1 MRVKLGEYIEQIRG
15 VSYKPEDI
23 CKELNEN
30 TVILLRA
37 NNIQDGKLNLNDII
51 YVKKEKVKQIQ
62 YLMIGDIL
70 ICTSSGSKNLVGK
83 AVFINKNLTV
93 TFGAFC
99 KVVRPKI
106 SCPQYLGHFFNS
118 PYYRNIISNLSAGAN
133 INNIRNKDIDE
144 LKIFF
149 PSQEEQE
156 KIVAVL
162 NKVSDL
168 IALRKK
174 QLEKLEELVKARF
187 VEMFGES
194 RNNPKKWNI
203 FKLEEISD
211 VGSSKRVFVEEL
223 VEKGI
228 PFYRGTEIGALAVG
242 EKIIPEL
249 FIKKEHYK
257 ILCKSSGTPTKG
269 DLLMPSICSDGR
281 IWLVNNDEPFYF
293 KDGRVLWIHS
303 ISQKINNCYLQYVLK
318 EKFITEYKNIA
329 SGTTFAELK
338 IFALKA
344 LPIMVP
350 PIELQEQFA
359 HFVTKVDK
367 QKLTIQQ
374 SLDKLEVLKRALMQ
388 QYFG

>member
-51 YVKKEKVKQIQ
+51 YVKKENVKQIQ

-156 KIVAVL
+156 KIAAVL
-162 NKVSDL
+162 DNVSNL
-168 IALRKK
+168 ITLRKK

-187 VEMFGES
+187 IEMFGDLVINPNNYPILLLSAIAEYWNGLTYKPEHVAEKGTIVLRSSNIQNNQLDFKDIIKVNCKISERQYVQNNDILMCS
-194 RNNPKKWNI
+194 RNGSAKLVGKVALIKNLFEPMSFGAFMMI
-203 FKLEEISD
+203 IRSQYFSYLLLYFQMDAFKTQIATSATTTINQITKNMLNEIRLP
-211 VGSSKRVFVEEL
+211 V
-223 VEKGI
+223 
-228 PFYRGTEIGALAVG
+228 PNMT
-242 EKIIPEL
+242 IINQ
-249 FIKKEHYK
+249 F
-257 ILCKSSGTPTKG
+257 
-269 DLLMPSICSDGR
+269 
-281 IWLVNNDEPFYF
+281 
-293 KDGRVLWIHS
+293 
-303 ISQKINNCYLQYVLK
+303 
-318 EKFITEYKNIA
+318 
-329 SGTTFAELK
+329 TTF
-338 IFALKA
+338 F
-344 LPIMVP
+344 
-350 PIELQEQFA
+350 
-359 HFVTKVDK
+359 TKVDK

-374 SLDKLEVLKRALMQ
+374 SLDKLEILKKALMQ
-388 QYFG
+388 EYFG

>member
-51 YVKKEKVKQIQ
+51 YVKKENVKQIQ

-156 KIVAVL
+156 KIAAVL
-162 NKVSDL
+162 DNVSNL
-168 IALRKK
+168 ITLRKK

-187 VEMFGES
+187 IEMFGDLVINPNNYPILLLSEIAEYWNGLTYKPEHVAEKGTIVLRSSNIQNNQLDFKDIIKVNCKISERQYVQNNDILMCS
-194 RNNPKKWNI
+194 RNGSAKLVGKVALIKNLFEPMSFGAFMMI
-203 FKLEEISD
+203 IRSQYFSYLLLYFQMDAFKTQIATSATTTINQITKNMLNEIRLP
-211 VGSSKRVFVEEL
+211 V
-223 VEKGI
+223 
-228 PFYRGTEIGALAVG
+228 PNMT
-242 EKIIPEL
+242 IINQ
-249 FIKKEHYK
+249 F
-257 ILCKSSGTPTKG
+257 
-269 DLLMPSICSDGR
+269 
-281 IWLVNNDEPFYF
+281 
-293 KDGRVLWIHS
+293 
-303 ISQKINNCYLQYVLK
+303 
-318 EKFITEYKNIA
+318 
-329 SGTTFAELK
+329 TTF
-338 IFALKA
+338 F
-344 LPIMVP
+344 
-350 PIELQEQFA
+350 
-359 HFVTKVDK
+359 TKVDK

-374 SLDKLEVLKRALMQ
+374 SLDKLEILKKALMQ
-388 QYFG
+388 EYFG

>member
-51 YVKKEKVKQIQ
+51 YVKKENVKQIQ

-118 PYYRNIISNLSAGAN
+118 PYYRNIISDLSAGAN

-156 KIVAVL
+156 KIAAVL
-162 NKVSDL
+162 DNVSNL
-168 IALRKK
+168 ITLRKK

-187 VEMFGES
+187 IEMFGDLVINPNNYPILLLSEIAEYWNGLTYKPEHVAEKGTIVLRSSNIQNNQLDFKDIIKVNCKISERQYVQNNDILMCS
-194 RNNPKKWNI
+194 RNGSAKLVGKVALIKNLFEPMSFGAFMMI
-203 FKLEEISD
+203 IRSQYFSYLLLYFQMDAFKTQIATSATTTINQITKNMLNEIRLP
-211 VGSSKRVFVEEL
+211 V
-223 VEKGI
+223 
-228 PFYRGTEIGALAVG
+228 PNMT
-242 EKIIPEL
+242 IINQ
-249 FIKKEHYK
+249 F
-257 ILCKSSGTPTKG
+257 
-269 DLLMPSICSDGR
+269 
-281 IWLVNNDEPFYF
+281 
-293 KDGRVLWIHS
+293 
-303 ISQKINNCYLQYVLK
+303 
-318 EKFITEYKNIA
+318 
-329 SGTTFAELK
+329 TTF
-338 IFALKA
+338 F
-344 LPIMVP
+344 
-350 PIELQEQFA
+350 
-359 HFVTKVDK
+359 TKVDK

-374 SLDKLEVLKRALMQ
+374 SLDKLEILKKALMQ
-388 QYFG
+388 EYFG

>member
-51 YVKKEKVKQIQ
+51 YVKKENVKQIQ

-156 KIVAVL
+156 KIAAVL
-162 NKVSDL
+162 DNVSNL
-168 IALRKK
+168 ITLRKK

-187 VEMFGES
+187 IEMFGDLVINPNNYPILLLSEIAEYWNGLTYKPEHVAEKGTIVLRSSNSQNNQLDFKDIIKVNCKISERQYVQNNDILMCS
-194 RNNPKKWNI
+194 RNGSAKLVGKVALIKNLFEPMSFGAFMMI
-203 FKLEEISD
+203 IRSQYFSYLLLYFQMDAFKTQIATSATTTINQITKNMLNEIRLP
-211 VGSSKRVFVEEL
+211 V
-223 VEKGI
+223 
-228 PFYRGTEIGALAVG
+228 PNMT
-242 EKIIPEL
+242 IINQ
-249 FIKKEHYK
+249 F
-257 ILCKSSGTPTKG
+257 
-269 DLLMPSICSDGR
+269 
-281 IWLVNNDEPFYF
+281 
-293 KDGRVLWIHS
+293 
-303 ISQKINNCYLQYVLK
+303 
-318 EKFITEYKNIA
+318 
-329 SGTTFAELK
+329 TTF
-338 IFALKA
+338 F
-344 LPIMVP
+344 
-350 PIELQEQFA
+350 
-359 HFVTKVDK
+359 TKVDK

-374 SLDKLEVLKRALMQ
+374 SLDKLEILKKALMQ
-388 QYFG
+388 EYFG